1 MAKLSVI
8 VPVYNVKEYLTACV
22 ESILFQTFTDWE
34 LLLVDDGSRD
44 GSAGL
49 CDELAKG
56 DSRIRVIHQENGG
69 VSSARN
75 AGIAAATGELLAFVD
90 ADDFIHPRMYEK
102 LMNAMTGECDI
113 VFCRFVRS
121 YEDRTVYHRETQ
133 LEALAKTPWDYSRI
147 IYEFHF
153 AQTQG
158 QTEADTVFGSAWR
171 SLFRRDI
178 VTENGISFPEGI
190 ALAEDRLFLMA
201 YLRHC
206 RTGSLVDEYLYY
218 YRADR
223 QDSATG
229 AAGHQPRL
237 YEKKKALLSREIP
250 LIRENPHLKASVKQE
265 LITYERYRMALDI
278 TLNEILYHPDYRL
291 RLKRFFREEPLRG
304 SVCVKAFCHMKK
316 TGVPAKRMAL
326 YALIG
331 LRWWDAIAGLL
342 NSRRRQK

>member
-8 VPVYNVKEYLTACV
+8 VPVYNVKEYLTTCV
-22 ESILFQTFTDWE
+22 ESILSQTFTDWE

-44 GSAGL
+44 GSGGL

-56 DSRIRVIHQENGG
+56 DPRIRVIHQKNSG

-75 AGIAAATGELLAFVD
+75 VGIAAATGELLAFVD
-90 ADDFIHPRMYEK
+90 ADDFIHPQMYEK
-102 LMNAMTGECDI
+102 LINTMTEVCDI
-113 VFCRFVRS
+113 VFCRFACS
-121 YEDRTVYHRETQ
+121 YEDKNVCHRETQ

-147 IYEFHF
+147 IYEFNF
-153 AQTQG
+153 AKTQV
-158 QTEADTVFGSAWR
+158 QTEADVVFGSVCR

-178 VTENGISFPEGI
+178 VVEKGILFPEGI
-190 ALAEDRLFLMA
+190 TLAEDRLFLMT
-201 YLRHC
+201 YLRYC
-206 RTGSLVDEYLYY
+206 RAGSLVDEYLYY

-229 AAGHQPRL
+229 AAGYQAQL
-237 YEKKKALLSREIP
+237 YEKKTALLSREIP
-250 LIRENPHLKASVKQE
+250 LIRDNPHLTDSAKQE

-278 TLNEILYHPDYRL
+278 TLNEILYDPDYRL
-291 RLKRFFREEPLRG
+291 RLKQVFRQEPLRG
-304 SVCVKAFCHMKK
+304 SICVKAFCHMKK

-326 YALIG
+326 YVLIG
-331 LRWWDAIAGLL
+331 LRWWNVIAGLL